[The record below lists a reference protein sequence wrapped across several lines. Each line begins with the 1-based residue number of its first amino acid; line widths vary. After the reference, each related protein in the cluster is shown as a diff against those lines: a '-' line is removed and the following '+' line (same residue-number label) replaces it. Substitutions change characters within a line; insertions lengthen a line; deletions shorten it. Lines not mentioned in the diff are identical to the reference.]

1 MLKEPFVM
9 VNFKTYKE
17 STGKNGIKLAES
29 LARIKG
35 SIALCPQVTEIREI
49 AKLKVPVFA
58 QHIDPIDYGRNTGWL
73 LAEAVKEAGAFGTLI
88 NHSEHQ
94 ICFDDIKKCVEACR
108 RANLTS
114 VVCAANKRVVSLI
127 AKLKPDYI
135 AIEPPELIETGL
147 AVSQVK
153 PRIVVD
159 AVKLAKKVN
168 PDAKVICGAGITKGE
183 DVKKALELG
192 TVGVLVSSAVVKAK
206 NPEEVLKEMVE
217 NAR

>member
-17 STGKNGIKLAES
+17 TTGKNGIKLAKS
-29 LARIKG
+29 LASVKG
-35 SIALCPQVTEIREI
+35 NIILCPQATDIREI

-58 QHIDPIDYGRNTGWL
+58 QHIDPIDYGRNTGWV
-73 LAEAVKEAGAFGTLI
+73 LAEAVKEAGASGTLI

-94 ICFDDIKKCVEACR
+94 LSFDDIKKCIECCR
-108 RANLTS
+108 RARLVS
-114 VVCAANKRVVSLI
+114 VVCAADKRLVSLI

-153 PRIVVD
+153 PKVVAD
-159 AVKLAKKVN
+159 AVRAAKKVDEN
-168 PDAKVICGAGITKGE
+168 AKVICGAGISKGE

-192 TVGVLVSSAVVKAK
+192 AVGVLVSSAIVKAK
-206 NPEEVLKEMVE
+206 KPEIVLKEMVK
-217 NAR
+217 NAK